1 MENRNHIRFKVS
13 LRALGVRFMNFCL
26 KNHKLAFTNPGPEKQ
41 DINLCI
47 IPPLEAGKPQEQGLG
62 PPTVASQC
70 TQELTDWWLLV
81 SETAAQRY
89 TLLWV
94 PCLTSS

>member
-1 MENRNHIRFKVS
+1 MENRNHIRFS
-13 LRALGVRFMNFCL
+13 LTTCSWGQIYECL

-41 DINLCI
+41 DTNLCI
-47 IPPLEAGKPQEQGLG
+47 SPPQEAGKPQEQGLG
-62 PPTVASQC
+62 PPSVASQC